1 MEKGEKVQQTGHCW
15 QGSPGIVGQLCSLQE
30 LAPSDESESIST
42 LLQVFVNE
50 KATSG
55 NTEKHNIRTK
65 HALNKRTRF
74 NFIPMIVK
82 LKEI

>member
-1 MEKGEKVQQTGHCW
+1 MQQTGHCW
-15 QGSPGIVGQLCSLQE
+15 QGSPGTIGQFCSLQE
-30 LAPSDESESIST
+30 FASSDESESIAT

-55 NTEKHNIRTK
+55 NTEKHNIKTK

-74 NFIPMIVK
+74 NFISLVSI
-82 LKEI
+82 